1 MSGSGPRIGL
11 PVAVPVPS
19 WRGVLHTFA
28 FATAI
33 PAGLALVMAAD
44 RPAAR
49 AGVAIYALSLVAVFG
64 TSAAYH
70 RLARSPTSRR
80 IMRRLD
86 HSMIYVM
93 IAGTYTPVCLVVL
106 PPAWGIPMLAVVW
119 TGAVVGITL
128 KLVSAERLSVPANTL
143 YLVMGWTAVVATPT
157 ILSHMPGS
165 AVALMVAGGVAYTV
179 GAVVLFVRRP
189 DPHPTI
195 FGYHEVWHALT
206 VAAGACHFLMIW
218 LVT

>member
-1 MSGSGPRIGL
+1 
-11 PVAVPVPS
+11 VPS
-19 WRGVLHTFA
+19 WRGLLHTFA

-218 LVT
+218 MVT